1 MKYLVTGGAG
11 FIGSNIVNSLV
22 DAGHGVIV
30 IDNESSDSHEYFH
43 YNDRAKYYRHDI
55 CDYEKIK
62 HLFENVDTVFHCA
75 AEARIQPA
83 IINPLKAVMTN
94 SYGTCS
100 VLQAARE
107 AGVRRVVYSSTS
119 SAYGLVNQIPNV
131 ETQPDDCLNPYSVSK
146 VSGEK
151 LCKMYSD
158 LFGLETV
165 VFRYFN
171 VYGENQPTRGQYAP
185 VIGLF
190 LKQAKENK
198 PLTIVPDGEQRR
210 DFTHISDVVNANILA
225 STVNLNELQDFGEG
239 EHKIVK
245 YGDVFNLGTG
255 TNYSVNEGA
264 KMISENPTIIE
275 PRVGESRETLA
286 NINKAKTVLGWKPKV
301 ILEQWISEQ
310 LNG

>member
-22 DAGHGVIV
+22 DAGHGVVV
-30 IDNESSDSHEYFH
+30 IDNESSDFHEYFH
-43 YNDRAKYYRHDI
+43 YNDRAKYHKHDI
-55 CDYEKIK
+55 CDYDKIK
-62 HLFENVDTVFHCA
+62 YLFEGVDTVFHCA

-119 SAYGLVNQIPNV
+119 SAYGLVNEIPNV
-131 ETQPDDCLNPYSVSK
+131 ETQPEDCLNPYSVSK

-171 VYGENQPTRGQYAP
+171 VYGKNQPTRGQYAP

-210 DFTHISDVVNANILA
+210 DFTHVSDVVSANILA
-225 STVNLNELQDFGEG
+225 STVKME
-239 EHKIVK
+239 K
-245 YGDVFNLGTG
+245 YGQVFNIGTG
-255 TNYSVNEGA
+255 INYSVNELTNFIS
-264 KMISENPTIIE
+264 KDTVMID
-275 PRVGESRETLA
+275 PRIGESRETLA

-310 LNG
+310 LKG

>member
-30 IDNESSDSHEYFH
+30 IDNESSDAHDYFH
-43 YNDRAKYYRHDI
+43 YNDKAKYYKHDI
-55 CDYEKIK
+55 CDYDKIK
-62 HLFENVDTVFHCA
+62 HLFEGVDTVFHCA

-83 IINPLKAVMTN
+83 IMNPLQAVKTN

-100 VLQAARE
+100 VLQASRVAR
-107 AGVRRVVYSSTS
+107 VRRVVYSSTS
-119 SAYGLVNQIPNV
+119 SAYGLVNEIPNV
-131 ETQPDDCLNPYSVSK
+131 ETQPEDCLNPYSVSK

-190 LKQAKENK
+190 LKQMREGK
-198 PLTIVPDGEQRR
+198 PLTIVPDGDQRR
-210 DFTHISDVVNANILA
+210 DFTHVSDVVSANILE
-225 STVNLNELQDFGEG
+225 STVKLNRQYNQYEF
-239 EHKIVK
+239 VK
-245 YGDVFNLGTG
+245 YGSVFNLGTG
-255 TNYSVNEGA
+255 TNHSVNEIA
-264 KMISENPTIIE
+264 KMISEKTKMID
-275 PRVGESRETLA
+275 PRVGEARETLA
-286 NINKAKTVLGWKPKV
+286 DNTKAKVCLGWEPKV
-301 ILEQWISEQ
+301 KLEEWIEKQ
-310 LNG
+310 L

>member
-43 YNDRAKYYRHDI
+43 YNDRAKYYKHDI
-55 CDYEKIK
+55 CDYDKIK
-62 HLFENVDTVFHCA
+62 HLFESVDTVFHCA

-107 AGVRRVVYSSTS
+107 SGVRRVVYSSTS

-171 VYGENQPTRGQYAP
+171 VYGENQPTKGQYAP

-190 LKQAKENK
+190 LKQRKNKE

-210 DFTHISDVVNANILA
+210 DFTHVSDVVSANILA
-225 STVNLNELQDFGEG
+225 STVKLET
-239 EHKIVK
+239 
-245 YGDVFNLGTG
+245 YGQVFNVGTG
-255 TNYSVNEGA
+255 TNFSVNEIA
-264 KMISENPTIIE
+264 KLISDDTVLID
-275 PRVGESRETLA
+275 PRPGESRETLA
-286 NINKAKTVLGWKPKV
+286 DITKTKKTLGWNPKV
-301 ILEQWISEQ
+301 QLEDWIAQQ
-310 LNG
+310 L

>member
-22 DAGHGVIV
+22 DAGHGVVV
-30 IDNESSDSHEYFH
+30 IDNESSDFHEYFH
-43 YNDRAKYYRHDI
+43 YNDRAKYYKHDI
-55 CDYEKIK
+55 CDYDKIK
-62 HLFENVDTVFHCA
+62 YLFEGVDTVFHCA

-119 SAYGLVNQIPNV
+119 SAYGLVNKIPNV
-131 ETQPDDCLNPYSVSK
+131 ETQSEDCLNPYSVSK

-210 DFTHISDVVNANILA
+210 DFTHVSDVVSANILA
-225 STVNLNELQDFGEG
+225 STVKME
-239 EHKIVK
+239 K
-245 YGDVFNLGTG
+245 YGQVFNIGTG
-255 TNYSVNEGA
+255 INYSVNELTNFIS
-264 KMISENPTIIE
+264 KDTVMID
-275 PRVGESRETLA
+275 PRIGESRETLA

>member
-1 MKYLVTGGAG
+1 
-11 FIGSNIVNSLV
+11 
-22 DAGHGVIV
+22 
-30 IDNESSDSHEYFH
+30 
-43 YNDRAKYYRHDI
+43 
-55 CDYEKIK
+55 
-62 HLFENVDTVFHCA
+62 
-75 AEARIQPA
+75 
-83 IINPLKAVMTN
+83 MTN

-107 AGVRRVVYSSTS
+107 SGVRRVVYSSTS

-171 VYGENQPTRGQYAP
+171 VYGENQPTKGQYAP

-190 LKQAKENK
+190 LKQRKNKE

-210 DFTHISDVVNANILA
+210 DFTHVSDVVSANVLA
-225 STVNLNELQDFGEG
+225 STVKLET
-239 EHKIVK
+239 
-245 YGDVFNLGTG
+245 YGQVFNVGTG
-255 TNYSVNEGA
+255 TNFSVNEIA
-264 KMISENPTIIE
+264 KLISDDTVLINPR
-275 PRVGESRETLA
+275 PGESRETLA
-286 NINKAKTVLGWKPKV
+286 DITKTKKTLGWNPKV
-301 ILEQWISEQ
+301 QLEDWIAQQ
-310 LNG
+310 L

>member
-22 DAGHGVIV
+22 DAGHGVVV
-30 IDNESSDSHEYFH
+30 IDNESSDAHEYFH
-43 YNDRAKYYRHDI
+43 YNDKAKYYKHDI
-55 CDYEKIK
+55 CDYDKIK
-62 HLFENVDTVFHCA
+62 HLFGNVDTVFHCA

-171 VYGENQPTRGQYAP
+171 VYGESQPTKGQYAP

-190 LKQAKENK
+190 LKQRKNKE
-198 PLTIVPDGEQRR
+198 PLTIVPDGDQRR
-210 DFTHISDVVNANILA
+210 DFTHVSDVVSANILA
-225 STVNLNELQDFGEG
+225 STVKLET
-239 EHKIVK
+239 
-245 YGDVFNLGTG
+245 YGQVFNVGTG
-255 TNYSVNEGA
+255 TNFSVNEIA
-264 KMISENPTIIE
+264 KLISDDTVLID
-275 PRVGESRETLA
+275 PRPGESRETLA
-286 NINKAKTVLGWKPKV
+286 DITKTKKTLGWNPRV
-301 ILEQWISEQ
+301 QLEDWITQQ
-310 LNG
+310 L

>member
-107 AGVRRVVYSSTS
+107 SGVRRVVYSSTS

-171 VYGENQPTRGQYAP
+171 VYGENQPTKGQYAP

-190 LKQAKENK
+190 LKQRKNKE

-210 DFTHISDVVNANILA
+210 DFTHVSDVVSANVLA
-225 STVNLNELQDFGEG
+225 STVKLETYASGRIKRNTCRYYKDKENSWVE
-239 EHKIVK
+239 
-245 YGDVFNLGTG
+245 
-255 TNYSVNEGA
+255 
-264 KMISENPTIIE
+264 SESST
-275 PRVGESRETLA
+275 
-286 NINKAKTVLGWKPKV
+286 
-301 ILEQWISEQ
+301 
-310 LNG
+310 

>member
-22 DAGHGVIV
+22 DAGHGVVV
-30 IDNESSDSHEYFH
+30 IDNESSDAHEYFH
-43 YNDRAKYYRHDI
+43 YNDKAKYYKHDI
-55 CDYEKIK
+55 CDYDKIK
-62 HLFENVDTVFHCA
+62 HLFEGVDTVFHCA

-119 SAYGLVNQIPNV
+119 SAYGLVNEIPNV
-131 ETQPDDCLNPYSVSK
+131 ETQPEDCLNPYSVSK

-190 LKQAKENK
+190 LKQMREGK
-198 PLTIVPDGEQRR
+198 PLTIVPDGDQRR
-210 DFTHISDVVNANILA
+210 DFTHVSDVVNANILA
-225 STVNLNELQDFGEG
+225 STV
-239 EHKIVK
+239 KMKK
-245 YGDVFNLGTG
+245 YGEIFNLGTG
-255 TNYSVNEGA
+255 TNHSVNELA
-264 KMISENPTIIE
+264 DLISKDTVMID

-286 NINKAKTVLGWKPKV
+286 NINKAKTILGWKPKV

>member
-1 MKYLVTGGAG
+1 M
-11 FIGSNIVNSLV
+11 V
-22 DAGHGVIV
+22 DAGHGVVV
-30 IDNESSDSHEYFH
+30 IDNESSDAHEYFH
-43 YNDRAKYYRHDI
+43 YNDKAKYYRHDI
-55 CDYEKIK
+55 CDYDKIK
-62 HLFENVDTVFHCA
+62 YLFEGVDTVFHCA

-119 SAYGLVNQIPNV
+119 SAYGLVNQIPNA

-171 VYGENQPTRGQYAP
+171 VYGENQPTKGQYAP

-190 LKQAKENK
+190 LKQRKNKE

-210 DFTHISDVVNANILA
+210 DFTHVSDVVSANILA
-225 STVNLNELQDFGEG
+225 STVKLET
-239 EHKIVK
+239 
-245 YGDVFNLGTG
+245 YGQVFNVGTG
-255 TNYSVNEGA
+255 TNFSVNEIA
-264 KMISENPTIIE
+264 KLISDDTVLID
-275 PRVGESRETLA
+275 PRPGESRETLA
-286 NINKAKTVLGWKPKV
+286 DITKTKKTLGWNPRV
-301 ILEQWISEQ
+301 QLEDWIAQQ
-310 LNG
+310 L

>member
-22 DAGHGVIV
+22 DAGHGVVV
-30 IDNESSDSHEYFH
+30 IDNESSDAHEYFH
-43 YNDRAKYYRHDI
+43 YNDKAKYYRHDI
-55 CDYEKIK
+55 CDYDKIK
-62 HLFENVDTVFHCA
+62 YLFEGVDTVFHCA

-131 ETQPDDCLNPYSVSK
+131 ETQADDCLNPYSVSK

-198 PLTIVPDGEQRR
+198 SLTIVPDGEQRR
-210 DFTHISDVVNANILA
+210 DFTHVSDVVSANILA
-225 STVNLNELQDFGEG
+225 STVKLET
-239 EHKIVK
+239 
-245 YGDVFNLGTG
+245 YGQVFNLGTG
-255 TNYSVNEGA
+255 TNHSVNELA
-264 KMISENPTIIE
+264 DLISKNTVMIE